1 MVRDPAWWRTE
12 GLAGMA
18 GDELDDAQR
27 AALKAEFEPGERVLW
42 AERAGPPPSPTI
54 GVFPAFFA
62 AVLCG
67 ASGFALM
74 VLFGIYGIRPMGP
87 GEMVFFL
94 CLPPGAIGLVTGIGL
109 VGKWVQHAR
118 TRWHLAHTFYA
129 LTDRRAIVGSDAHS
143 PGEIAIGFFTSDM
156 FDATLCV
163 EYRDGSGDVFFVQDG
178 DVAWPEWGFRG
189 ISGAKRVE
197 GLVRRVLLGI
207 GPEPGPED
215 GSGLGHSQKIIP
227 AGD

>member
-1 MVRDPAWWRTE
+1 MMRDPAWERLE
-12 GLAGMA
+12 SLAGMS
-18 GDELDDAQR
+18 GDELVGELDDEQL

-74 VLFGIYGIRPMGP
+74 VLFGIYGLRPMSP
-87 GEMVFFL
+87 AELAFFL
-94 CLPPGAIGLVTGIGL
+94 CLPPAAIGLVTGIGL
-109 VGKWVQHAR
+109 IGKWVQYLR
-118 TRWHLAHTFYA
+118 TRWNLAHTFYA
-129 LTDRRAIVGSDAHS
+129 LTDRRAMVGSDARQ

-156 FDATLCV
+156 FDATLCI
-163 EYRDGSGDVFFVQDG
+163 EYRDGSGDVFFVRDG

-189 ISGAKRVE
+189 ISRGETR
-197 GLVRRVLLGI
+197 
-207 GPEPGPED
+207 
-215 GSGLGHSQKIIP
+215 
-227 AGD
+227 